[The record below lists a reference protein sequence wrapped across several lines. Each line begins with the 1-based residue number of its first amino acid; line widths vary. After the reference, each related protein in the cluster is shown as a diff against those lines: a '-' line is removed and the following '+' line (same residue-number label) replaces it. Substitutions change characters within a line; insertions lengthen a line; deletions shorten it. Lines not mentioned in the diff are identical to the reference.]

1 MSCTPPTV
9 SRRLPAER
17 RRDGGCRS
25 VPRRL
30 SGLFLSFL
38 LLHGLLV
45 GCRSPAEVHPE
56 YARLAP
62 SKVLV
67 PPPVNRTIHQ
77 LDAVTFGGL
86 LQRAVI
92 GGDTYNVPRLL
103 QGSVEDTLVLRGY
116 SVAEDAAI
124 PDVDPPDFRQPLP
137 ADAPLPDFDGICY
150 AEILEWRS
158 RRTSTSGLHMKYR
171 LELYR
176 VPTGELLFSGDFA
189 FEGKGSMND
198 PEFENLAKLIRQ
210 SVRGAL
216 SFLPR
221 AEES

>member
-1 MSCTPPTV
+1 
-9 SRRLPAER
+9 
-17 RRDGGCRS
+17 
-25 VPRRL
+25 
-30 SGLFLSFL
+30 
-38 LLHGLLV
+38 
-45 GCRSPAEVHPE
+45 VHPE

-62 SKVLV
+62 SKILV
-67 PPPVNRTIHQ
+67 PPAVNRTIHQ
-77 LDAVTFGGL
+77 LHAVTFGGL

-103 QGSVEDTLVLRGY
+103 QGSVEETLTLRGY
-116 SVAEDAAI
+116 TVAEDVAGLAGDL
-124 PDVDPPDFRQPLP
+124 PGFRKPLP
-137 ADAPLPDFDGICY
+137 EGAPLPEFDGVCY

-189 FEGKGSMND
+189 FEGRGSMND
-198 PEFENLAKLIRQ
+198 PEFENLAKMIRQ